1 MDQRVTVDCV
11 ANARALAPALAAAAA
26 RIEAGR
32 ELPPDIV
39 DALHEARL
47 FRMLVPRSY
56 GGDEV
61 SPVAFMAAVEEL
73 AKADASTAWCVAQ
86 TSVCSTI
93 SSSLKP
99 SVAAEIFKNDPRGV
113 LAWGPSTSKNAK
125 AIAEP
130 GGFRVTGE
138 WPFASGSRH
147 ATWLAAHSFVYGTD
161 GNLRRDAAGEP
172 VQKTFVVPRRCAVIK
187 DVWHVIGL
195 KGTGSDTYA
204 LTDVFVPEDCAV
216 AHHALDPAERRE
228 HGPLYSF
235 NIYQLF
241 GSSFP
246 AIALGI
252 ARAMLDAFIELAQTK
267 TPVAGKTVLRD
278 NPVIQSQVGVAESQL
293 AAARTFFFAAWDEIW
308 RAAQDDAVTFAQR
321 VRLRMASIHA
331 SQQARQVAETAY
343 LAAGATA
350 VFESNPFE
358 RRFRDMHAVSQ
369 QAQAQFAIYEV
380 IGRHFLGLPLQSSRF
395 F

>member
-1 MDQRVTVDCV
+1 MDQRVMADCV
-11 ANARALAPALAAAAA
+11 ANARALAPALAAAGA

-61 SPVAFMAAVEEL
+61 SPIAFMAAIEEL

-99 SVAAEIFKNDPRGV
+99 AVAAEIFKNDPRGV

-125 AIAEP
+125 AVAEP
-130 GGFRVTGE
+130 GGFRVSGE

-147 ATWLAAHSFVYGTD
+147 ATWLAAHSFIYETD
-161 GNLRRDAAGEP
+161 GSLRHDAAGEP
-172 VQKTFVVPRRCAVIK
+172 VQKTFVVPRHSAVIK

-204 LTDVFVPEDCAV
+204 LTDVFVPEDHAV
-216 AHHALDPAERRE
+216 AHHVDAVGEVVFLQHMQGE
-228 HGPLYSF
+228 
-235 NIYQLF
+235 LF
-241 GSSFP
+241 
-246 AIALGI
+246 
-252 ARAMLDAFIELAQTK
+252 
-267 TPVAGKTVLRD
+267 VAG
-278 NPVIQSQVGVAESQL
+278 VIFHQQQFYGFL
-293 AAARTFFFAAWDEIW
+293 GHFFILYFARCE
-308 RAAQDDAVTFAQR
+308 RAAHRCRGEVDGSRTDAGR
-321 VRLRMASIHA
+321 RL
-331 SQQARQVAETAY
+331 
-343 LAAGATA
+343 
-350 VFESNPFE
+350 
-358 RRFRDMHAVSQ
+358 
-369 QAQAQFAIYEV
+369 
-380 IGRHFLGLPLQSSRF
+380 SSRRARCRGRRPSRHRTW
-395 F
+395 

>member
-1 MDQRVTVDCV
+1 MH
-11 ANARALAPALAAAAA
+11 
-26 RIEAGR
+26 GR
-32 ELPPDIV
+32 SRRLSLRRPPDIV

-61 SPVAFMAAVEEL
+61 SPVAFMQAIEEL

-99 SVAAEIFKNDPRGV
+99 NIAAEIFRNDPRGV

-147 ATWLAAHSFVYGTD
+147 ATWLAAHSFVSEAD
-161 GNLRRDAAGEP
+161 GSLRHDASGEP
-172 VQKTFVVPRRCAVIK
+172 VQKTFVVPRRSAVIK

-252 ARAMLDAFIELAQTK
+252 ARAMLDAFIVLAQTK
-267 TPVAGKTVLRD
+267 TPVASKTVLRD
-278 NPVIQSQVGVAESQL
+278 NAVIQSQVGVAESQL
-293 AAARTFFFAAWDEIW
+293 AAARAFFFAAWDEIW
-308 RAAQDDAVTFAQR
+308 RAAQDDAVTFHQR
-321 VRLRMASIHA
+321 VRLRMASIHL

>member
-1 MDQRVTVDCV
+1 MDQRVTPDCV

-26 RIEAGR
+26 RIEEGR

-39 DALHEARL
+39 DLLHEARL
-47 FRMLVPRSY
+47 FRMLVPRTY

-61 SPVAFMAAVEEL
+61 SPIAFMQAVEEL
-73 AKADASTAWCVAQ
+73 AKADASAAWCVAQ

-93 SSSLKP
+93 AASLP
-99 SVAAEIFKNDPRGV
+99 PATAAEIFKNDPRGV

-125 AIAEP
+125 AITEP

-138 WPFASGSRH
+138 WPFASGSRQ
-147 ATWLAAHSFVYGTD
+147 ASWLAAHSFVYAADGTMC
-161 GNLRRDAAGEP
+161 RDPGGEP
-172 VQKTFVVPRRCAVIK
+172 VQKTFVVPRRAAAIK

-204 LTDVFVPEDCAV
+204 LTDVFVPQDCAI
-216 AHHALDPAERRE
+216 AHHGLDLTERRE

-241 GSSFP
+241 GSAFP

-252 ARAMLDAFIELAQTK
+252 ARAMLDAFIVLAQTK
-267 TPVAGKTVLRD
+267 TPAVGKAVLRD
-278 NPVIQSQVGVAESQL
+278 NPVIQSQVGVAESQF
-293 AAARTFFFAAWDEIW
+293 AAARTFFFAAWDDIW
-308 RAAQDDAVTFAQR
+308 RAAQEDTVTLAQR

-331 SQQARQVAETAY
+331 SQQARQIAEAAY

-369 QAQAQFAIYEV
+369 QAQAQFAIFEV
-380 IGRHFLGLPLQSSRF
+380 IGRHFLGLPLESPRF